1 MDNVSVTLAINIAL
15 SGDNTGITG
24 AELAVAKDVLNLTR
38 GETYSNGS
46 GSGQCDVIYHG
57 ILAVTTLD
65 EVDFNG
71 VVLKDAFGVGI
82 AITKLKGLFIKNLTG
97 GALTIGAAANPMPLF
112 TTPANDSLELA
123 DNASFLYLAPA
134 AGLTIG
140 AGTGSIEFVHAVG
153 GAQNVEIIAVGV
165 R

>member
-1 MDNVSVTLAINIAL
+1 MDNVSVSMQIAIAL
-15 SGDNTGITG
+15 SGDNSDIAGSELGI
-24 AELAVAKDVLNLTR
+24 AKDTPNLTR

-46 GSGQCDVIYHG
+46 GSGECDVIFHAV
-57 ILAVTTLD
+57 LAITTLD

-71 VVLKDAFGVGI
+71 VVLKDAFGEGL

-97 GALTIGAAANPMPLF
+97 GALTIGDAANPMPIF
-112 TTPANDSLELA
+112 GTPIGDTLVLA

-134 AGLTIG
+134 DGLTIG
-140 AGTGSIEFVHAVG
+140 AGSGELEFVHAEG
-153 GAQNVEIIAVGV
+153 GAQSVEIIAVGA